1 MKTMK
6 FAPNL
11 DQKVDMEKVNL
22 DTVKP
27 WVVNRITNLL
37 GFEDD
42 VVTEFIF
49 NLLENEKVRIVH
61 MSVCTQIELNLSGS
75 VLTAECPFRY
85 SLWPLTRPHSTFIL
99 YIVCSE
105 ISERNFSEHEMI

>member
-1 MKTMK
+1 MKKLMKTMK

-27 WVVNRITNLL
+27 WVVNRITSLL

-61 MSVCTQIELNLSGS
+61 MFVCTRIELIASGS
-75 VLTAECPFRY
+75 VLTAEYLFHY
-85 SLWPLTRPHSTFIL
+85 SLWPLTRPHYTFIF
-99 YIVCSE
+99 YILRSE
-105 ISERNFSEHEMI
+105 ISKKNF

>member
-1 MKTMK
+1 MK

-27 WVVNRITNLL
+27 WVVNRITSLL

-61 MSVCTQIELNLSGS
+61 MSVCTRIELIASGS
-75 VLTAECPFRY
+75 VLTAEY
-85 SLWPLTRPHSTFIL
+85 VSLPLLSLAFDKTTLCLHLLHTSL
-99 YIVCSE
+99 
-105 ISERNFSEHEMI
+105 RN

>member
-1 MKTMK
+1 MKKLMKTMK

-27 WVVNRITNLL
+27 WVVNRITSLL

-49 NLLENEKVRIVH
+49 NLLENEKVRLVH
-61 MSVCTQIELNLSGS
+61 MSVCTWIELIASGS
-75 VLTAECPFRY
+75 VLTAEYLIHY
-85 SLWPLTRPHSTFIL
+85 SLWPLTRPHYTFIF
-99 YIVCSE
+99 YILRSE
-105 ISERNFSEHEMI
+105 TSEKNF